1 MYMFF
6 KNIHTLDM
14 MRKNVN
20 IGMPFAAQC
29 AGCLARLWQPSMCTQ
44 PRPRHVRVH
53 AS

>member
-1 MYMFF
+1 MYVFF

-29 AGCLARLWQPSMCTQ
+29 AKA
-44 PRPRHVRVH
+44 
-53 AS
+53 A